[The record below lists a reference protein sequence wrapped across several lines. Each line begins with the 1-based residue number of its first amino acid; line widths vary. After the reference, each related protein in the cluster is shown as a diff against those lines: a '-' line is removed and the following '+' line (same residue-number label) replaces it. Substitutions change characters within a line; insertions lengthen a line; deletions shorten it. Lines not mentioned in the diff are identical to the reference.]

1 VTAVSTL
8 LVAILILVGSAVGL
22 SAAAIAVLSQGLP
35 DPTNLAGLTF
45 SQPTVVYDRT
55 GTVQLGRFQQEQRRV
70 VTYAEVPHL
79 VVDAT
84 TTAEDRTFWT
94 NQGSD
99 PAAIVA
105 AAADNA
111 STGSDRGASTITQQ
125 LVRAPLPPDVV
136 AAGADRYVR
145 KAKERIQSARVTA
158 AYPGE
163 TGKESII
170 TAYLNEIFYGHGAYG
185 TRRPPG
191 STSASA
197 T

>member
-1 VTAVSTL
+1 MTILVTAVIAF
-8 LVAILILVGSAVGL
+8 LVGILVLVGSAVGI

-35 DPTNLAGLTF
+35 NPTNLAGLTF

-55 GTVQLGRFQQEQRRV
+55 GTIQLGRFQQEQRRV
-70 VTYAEVPHL
+70 VTFAEVPQL
-79 VVDAT
+79 VIDAT

-94 NQGSD
+94 NQGFD

-125 LVRAPLPPDVV
+125 LVRARLLPPDVV

-145 KAKERIQSARVTA
+145 KAKELIQSARVTA
-158 AYPGE
+158 AYPGVA
-163 TGKESII
+163 GKESII
-170 TAYLNEIFYGHGAYG
+170 TAYL
-185 TRRPPG
+185 
-191 STSASA
+191 
-197 T
+197 